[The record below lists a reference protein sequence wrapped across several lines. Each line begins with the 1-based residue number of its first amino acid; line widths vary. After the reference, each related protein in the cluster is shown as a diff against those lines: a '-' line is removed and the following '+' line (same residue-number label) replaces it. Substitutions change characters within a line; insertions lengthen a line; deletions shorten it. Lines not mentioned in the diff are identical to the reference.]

1 MQYHFGTGTLWGAA
15 TMDAFGNTI
24 AVPTPIKF
32 GTLSD
37 TSLEFDRD
45 IKELYGQNAF
55 PVAAGGGKMKIA
67 LKAKFAQISGRL
79 FNDLFFGQGLT
90 TGTQTG
96 AVEDLTGIA
105 IPATPFTVTASTTNS
120 ATSVMIPNTGTY
132 LRDLGVLDSN
142 GVAMQRVA
150 NAPTTGQYSLTG
162 SAYLFAAADVGKVV
176 YISYAYT
183 YTLATSKILTINNVT
198 MGTLPIF
205 GIDLACKFQGKT
217 AYFRLGQCAAKKLGF
232 DPKQDDYTT
241 SDLDI
246 SVFADPVTGAVGS
259 LVFTE

>member
-15 TMDAFGNTI
+15 TMDALGNTI

-37 TSLEFDRD
+37 TSIEFDRD

-67 LKAKFAQISGRL
+67 VKAKFAQISGRL
-79 FNDLFFGQGLT
+79 FNDMFFGQGVT
-90 TGTQTG
+90 SGTQTA
-96 AVEDLTGIA
+96 AVEDLTGTA
-105 IPATPFTVTASTTNS
+105 IPSTPFQITVTPPNS
-120 ATSVMIPNTGTY
+120 GTY

-142 GVAMQRVA
+142 GVAMVRVA
-150 NAPTTGQYSLTG
+150 SAPTTGQYSIAGAIYT
-162 SAYLFAAADVGKVV
+162 FAAVDVAKVV

-183 YTLATSKILTINNVT
+183 YALATSKVLTINNLA
-198 MGTLPIF
+198 MGTLPVF
-205 GIDLACKFQGKT
+205 GIDLSCRFQGKN

-232 DPKQDDYTT
+232 DPKQDDYAM

-246 SVFADPVTGAVGS
+246 SCFADPVTGSIGS